1 MAKRTYTWMPTK
13 EGGSKATTETRND
26 GLQGWLVQ
34 PLIIA
39 GTTYFQLQH
48 CAVKPD
54 HNSSTEAWTLM
65 TRALGIKSS
74 TKRTAEPLNPRIG
87 QGCSF
92 SLTDVMNAA
101 QWFSMNELI
110 FETAEDAQTF
120 AEETREFSLTT
131 VCI

>member
-1 MAKRTYTWMPTK
+1 MAKREYAWMATK
-13 EGGSKATTETRND
+13 EGGVKATIKTRND
-26 GLQGWLVQ
+26 GTQGWLVQ
-34 PLIIA
+34 PLIID
-39 GTTYFQLQH
+39 GCFYFQLQH
-48 CAVKPD
+48 CAGNPD
-54 HNSSTEAWTLM
+54 YAPAKRWTLM

-92 SLTDVMNAA
+92 ALTDVMNAA